1 MELKK
6 VKKSWLYLFCFLIGI
21 VLIITAIGMFFLKKE
36 KGDSNIFIDIV
47 LLSLWTIFTL
57 TNLSLYKKERRK
69 EKTV

>member
-1 MELKK
+1 MKLKK

-21 VLIITAIGMFFLKKE
+21 VLIITAIVMFFLKKE